1 MGAGFALGSTFFVS
15 VFGLVAAFLA
25 GAGFDDA
32 PPLISNVALLTF
44 FFGSVSN

>member
-1 MGAGFALGSTFFVS
+1 LGAGFALGSTFFVS

-25 GAGFDDA
+25 GAGFDA